1 MIENCKVNFDGSSY
15 IAQLPQPC
23 PFKKG
28 KPKKSLKTIEI
39 PTYNQATTTCEN
51 EKDDICDEVV
61 KYAEKACAE
70 NDGKEKKKAQ
80 TKKIV
85 VDLKEIFNTLFLA
98 NVGKTYH
105 ERKNAIID
113 GLRPYFENDSFRR
126 NAVGARST

>member
-28 KPKKSLKTIEI
+28 KPKKFLKTIEI
-39 PTYNQATTTCEN
+39 PTDNQATTTCEN

-80 TKKIV
+80 IKKIV